1 MTTSRIVVPALLVAG
16 FLAPGTQAAAQ
27 TFMFE
32 RSFPA
37 TASTRLDVTTNR
49 GKITVHA
56 GATADVVVV
65 GRVSVRVAWNSPGN
79 AVALARS
86 TANQPPVEQTG
97 DTIRLQ
103 IPRDGRTRR
112 AVTIAYEVL
121 VPAGIRVVTH
131 SESGETRVDGV
142 RGTVSVRTQSGAITL
157 ADLGA
162 TRVDTGSGA
171 VSIDGA
177 GPLSVTTSSS
187 GIEMTRISG
196 NLDVQ
201 TQSGRVTASLVNEGD
216 VDVETGSSAITIDGV
231 GGRRTRRLD
240 PERPRAG
247 LGQPETGVAGHHR
260 LQRHRCRVQCERG
273 VHPRR
278 HLGLGIGEDGEPH
291 RARRNRHA
299 PRGGIDRRGRSHRT
313 ADEPQ
318 RVDHV
323 EVRRFALARPYFQTV
338 SFEIVCP
345 AADLNP
351 LMSS

>member
-1 MTTSRIVVPALLVAG
+1 MTISRIVVPALLVAG
-16 FLAPGTQAAAQ
+16 LLAPGTQAAAQ

-65 GRVSVRVAWNSPGN
+65 GRVSLRVAWNSPGN

-103 IPRDGRTRR
+103 IPRNGRTRR

-196 NLDVQ
+196 NLDVR
-201 TQSGRVTASLVNEGD
+201 TQSGRVTAALVNEGD

-231 GGRRTRRLD
+231 DGGLAASTQS
-240 PERPRAG
+240 G
-247 LGQPETGVAGHHR
+247 
-260 LQRHRCRVQCERG
+260 RVRVSG
-273 VHPRR
+273 NPRR
-278 HLGLGIGEDGEPH
+278 VWQVTTGSSAIDAEFSASAAFTLDATSGSGSVKTENLIVRGETDTRSAVGSIG
-291 RARRNRHA
+291 
-299 PRGGIDRRGRSHRT
+299 GGGPTVRLTSRSGSITLKSAGSR
-313 ADEPQ
+313 
-318 RVDHV
+318 
-323 EVRRFALARPYFQTV
+323 
-338 SFEIVCP
+338 
-345 AADLNP
+345 
-351 LMSS
+351 

>member
-16 FLAPGTQAAAQ
+16 LLAPGTQAAAQ

-196 NLDVQ
+196 NLDVR

-216 VDVETGSSAITIDGV
+216 SLHPGFPFCQPDQGLHTPTRLSARQISSAHVIPLPTPVRWG
-231 GGRRTRRLD
+231 
-240 PERPRAG
+240 
-247 LGQPETGVAGHHR
+247 
-260 LQRHRCRVQCERG
+260 
-273 VHPRR
+273 
-278 HLGLGIGEDGEPH
+278 
-291 RARRNRHA
+291 RARRETDWSPCFQGISQA
-299 PRGGIDRRGRSHRT
+299 PLHTCALSSPLRCTQAARQPPGTGSAQILRSMSPNSRRVRCPSASRS
-313 ADEPQ
+313 Q
-318 RVDHV
+318 
-323 EVRRFALARPYFQTV
+323 
-338 SFEIVCP
+338 
-345 AADLNP
+345 
-351 LMSS
+351 